1 MKIYVGRFNE
11 WNYRKELYEP
21 IMESNLYKEHEFIFS
36 HNNNLNNNGY
46 IEECDLL
53 ILDETYNIEDE
64 NSKTGN
70 KKIVCIYMMGLEKLG
85 YINTDIIEYRD
96 SKDMIKKL
104 EIYLNHMEEKEE
116 DFYFNRCIDACKG
129 AN

>member
-21 IMESNLYKEHEFIFS
+21 IMKSNLYKEHEFIFS

-46 IEECDLL
+46 LEKCDLL
-53 ILDETYNIEDE
+53 ILDGTYNNIEDK
-64 NSKTGN
+64 NTKTEN
-70 KKIVCIYMMGLEKLG
+70 KKIVCIYMMGLEELG

-96 SKDMIKKL
+96 SKDMINKL
-104 EIYLNHMEEKEE
+104 DRYLTHIEGKDEE
-116 DFYFNRCIDACKG
+116 DFYFNKCM
-129 AN
+129 